1 MERGSGDTGHVV
13 RALRGAGPLTRQD
26 LMAHTGLT
34 RAQVDQRL
42 EQLRQLDLVE
52 DGSGSVVTGGRRA
65 RAISLRRRA
74 GYVLSVALGASGVTV
89 AAVDLSGAIIDDRSQ
104 PIDIAAGPHDVLGT
118 CVELCQRVLDEVG
131 GRPWAVGVTVPG
143 PVDLD
148 RGIVVS
154 PPIMPGWDQFPIRD
168 WLGDK
173 LGLAAWLGNDAN
185 ATALGEYRYGAGK
198 GHRNMVYV
206 KLGSGIGSGIIMG
219 GVLQHGDGGCAG
231 DVGHLPVPGQ
241 TLPCR
246 CGNIGCLEAVAGG
259 FALAR
264 VAEEI
269 AESGR
274 SGVLTAMREN
284 GPLNAAALARAA
296 EYGDNEALE
305 VLQLAGAQIGE
316 VLAFVVSLLNPSQL
330 VIGGG
335 LSYSGDVL
343 LSSVRKSLYARALP
357 LASRDLLVRRA
368 ALGEAGGVQGTA
380 ELLYERLFSPLVLEQ
395 WSRSGS
401 LSGRPD
407 LTLEPPFL

>member
-1 MERGSGDTGHVV
+1 
-13 RALRGAGPLTRQD
+13 
-26 LMAHTGLT
+26 MAHTGLT

-65 RAISLRRRA
+65 RAIALRRRA

-89 AAVDLSGAIIDDRSQ
+89 AAVDLSGAIIDDQSQ
-104 PIDIAAGPHDVLGT
+104 PVDIAAGPHEVLGV
-118 CVELCQRVLDEVG
+118 CVELCQRVRDEVG

-143 PVDLD
+143 PVDID

-185 ATALGEYRYGAGK
+185 AIALGEYRYGAGK

-269 AESGR
+269 ADSGR
-274 SGVLTAMREN
+274 SSVLAAMREN

-296 EYGDNEALE
+296 EHGDHEALE

-395 WSRSGS
+395 WSKTGS
-401 LSGRPD
+401 LSGKPD
-407 LTLEPPFL
+407 LSLEPPFL